1 MWARAKLSGGR
12 RSVLQKNNAALDR
25 EMANLQTDTPARD
38 QARRDEQA
46 RTARVAADEA
56 GKVGEQTARAGVD
69 MARRGAETARD
80 AMQSGV
86 DMATQGFQRVADQ
99 FSRSFGLA
107 DPQTEELTRRS
118 SENLQAVSQ
127 AGTILVKGAQDVSRE
142 WFGLARDRWQKN
154 LDSFNRLA
162 RCRSVQDFVA
172 IQSDLARE
180 TLQQVIETNKRV
192 AELSVRVAE
201 EAAQP
206 VQAQANNNADRL
218 RRGAH

>member
-1 MWARAKLSGGR
+1 
-12 RSVLQKNNAALDR
+12 
-25 EMANLQTDTPARD
+25 
-38 QARRDEQA
+38 
-46 RTARVAADEA
+46 
-56 GKVGEQTARAGVD
+56 